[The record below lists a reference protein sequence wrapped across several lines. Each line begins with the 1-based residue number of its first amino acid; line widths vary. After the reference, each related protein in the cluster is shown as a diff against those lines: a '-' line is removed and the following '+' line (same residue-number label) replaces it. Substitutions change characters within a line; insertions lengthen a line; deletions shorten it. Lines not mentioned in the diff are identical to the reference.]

1 MHDSGDRCLSDDA
14 NLVHHRNGYN
24 SNELLGPLFKSADT
38 NANNNDTSPRPNTDI
53 RGKGASPENLPNENC
68 STICG
73 GIVPVSSLETA
84 IGHHP
89 QLSTSTSVLTT
100 ANTSN
105 LDDMNNTAAFDS
117 QRYWTLPSTNNYNH
131 LIFQTEWLSN
141 QYQQQH
147 SLLQHPQL
155 QSQQVNESLMTSQM
169 NGCASGNPQFMPTFY
184 GFPTTDTSHNPM
196 LFIQPPIQPDVKL
209 ESERPEIIQRLSTVT
224 SSTSPSWF
232 YNQQLQQHQAEEQQS
247 ESSSSKN
254 ADQASLADALAAAG
268 HQMTAE
274 EEGICSE
281 DLDAFAKMFKQ
292 RRIKMGYTQADVG
305 LALGNL
311 YGNVFSQTTICRFE
325 ALQLSFK
332 NMCKLKPLLFKWLEE
347 ADAVVGS
354 ASGACSLSGMD
365 KLGLGGAAGRKRKK
379 RTSIEKNSK
388 PNAQEIAH
396 VAHDLQLEKEVV
408 RVWFCNRR
416 QKEKRMTPQSYSAE
430 LLMHPSAL
438 MNPANYVQAPCP
450 QAPFNNAHLLI
461 QQQQQAPNH
470 EETAYHY

>member
-196 LFIQPPIQPDVKL
+196 LFIQPPIQPVTLKHVPPQYQNL
-209 ESERPEIIQRLSTVT
+209 GCKVGERTARNYSALKHSDFFNFSILVLQPAASTASSGRAAVGIIVFKKRR
-224 SSTSPSWF
+224 PS
-232 YNQQLQQHQAEEQQS
+232 LVGRCV
-247 ESSSSKN
+247 SSSWTSN
-254 ADQASLADALAAAG
+254 D
-268 HQMTAE
+268 
-274 EEGICSE
+274 C
-281 DLDAFAKMFKQ
+281 
-292 RRIKMGYTQADVG
+292 RRR
-305 LALGNL
+305 GNL
-311 YGNVFSQTTICRFE
+311 LRG
-325 ALQLSFK
+325 
-332 NMCKLKPLLFKWLEE
+332 P
-347 ADAVVGS
+347 
-354 ASGACSLSGMD
+354 
-365 KLGLGGAAGRKRKK
+365 
-379 RTSIEKNSK
+379 
-388 PNAQEIAH
+388 
-396 VAHDLQLEKEVV
+396 
-408 RVWFCNRR
+408 
-416 QKEKRMTPQSYSAE
+416 
-430 LLMHPSAL
+430 
-438 MNPANYVQAPCP
+438 
-450 QAPFNNAHLLI
+450 
-461 QQQQQAPNH
+461 
-470 EETAYHY
+470 